1 MSNNNTYVVF
11 IVGDSYLPG
20 VIALKRSLDLVGSA
34 YPLTALTCDCSV
46 STMETLTGAG
56 INAIAAEAP
65 AIPNSIRD
73 LNIVAGRPRWNQSFA
88 KLSVLA
94 LTRFDS
100 VVLLD
105 ADMMVLSNI
114 DGLFDA
120 PSMSAVVAGGGA
132 HADWVDLNSGLM
144 VIKPSHALYQ
154 NAISLINSLDE
165 NLLSN
170 FRDGIGD
177 QDIFQMLLPSWRSEE
192 ALHLSERFNAFQDC
206 LAMYDSSGYL
216 NFKDVSVVHFE
227 LASKPWT
234 YGIREWLNAAR
245 RALHYGS
252 LAELTA
258 LRRYRTL
265 LQKHER

>member
-1 MSNNNTYVVF
+1 MSNNNTYAVF
-11 IVGDSYLPG
+11 IVGDSYLSG
-20 VIALKRSLDLVGSA
+20 VIALKRSLDQVRSA
-34 YPLTALTCDCSV
+34 YPLTALTCGCSDSAV
-46 STMETLTGAG
+46 KTMTDEG
-56 INAIAAEAP
+56 IISITVDAP
-65 AIPNSIRD
+65 NIPLVVRD
-73 LNIVAGRPRWNQSFA
+73 LNDAAGRPRLNQSFA

-132 HADWVDLNSGLM
+132 HADWIDLNSGLM
-144 VIKPSHALYQ
+144 VIKPSRTLYQ
-154 NAISLINSLDE
+154 NAISLINALDE
-165 NLLSN
+165 NSLSN

-177 QDIFQMLLPSWRSEE
+177 QDIFQMLLPCWRSEKD
-192 ALHLSERFNAFQDC
+192 LHLSERFNAFQDC
-206 LAMYDSSGYL
+206 LALYDSSGYL

-227 LASKPWT
+227 LTPKPWA
-234 YGIREWLNAAR
+234 YGIRDWLKAVR

-258 LRRYRTL
+258 LRRYRAL
-265 LQKHER
+265 LPKA

>member
-11 IVGDSYLPG
+11 IVGDSYLSG
-20 VIALKRSLDLVGSA
+20 VIALKKSLDQVRSA
-34 YPLTALTCDCSV
+34 YPLTALTCGCSD
-46 STMETLTGAG
+46 STMKTMIDEG
-56 INAIAAEAP
+56 IDTIVVDAP
-65 AIPNSIRD
+65 NIPLLVRD
-73 LNIVAGRPRWNQSFA
+73 LNDAAGRPRWNQSFA
-88 KLSVLA
+88 KLSILA

-114 DGLFDA
+114 DELFDA

-132 HADWVDLNSGLM
+132 HVDWVDLNSGLM

-165 NLLSN
+165 NSLSN

-177 QDIFQMLLPSWRSEE
+177 QDIFQMLLPGWKSEM

-227 LASKPWT
+227 LAPKPWA
-234 YGIREWLNAAR
+234 YGIREWLNAVR

-258 LRRYRTL
+258 LRRYRAL
-265 LQKHER
+265 LPKA

>member
-20 VIALKRSLDLVGSA
+20 VIALKRTLDQVGST
-34 YPLTALTCDCSV
+34 YPLTALACGCSDLTV
-46 STMETLTGAG
+46 KTMTDEG
-56 INAIAAEAP
+56 ISSIAVDVP
-65 AIPNSIRD
+65 DIPLAVRD
-73 LNIVAGRPRWNQSFA
+73 LNYAAGRPRWNQSFA
-88 KLSVLA
+88 KLSVLG
-94 LTRFDS
+94 LTQFDS

-132 HADWVDLNSGLM
+132 HPDWIDLNSGLM
-144 VIKPSHALYQ
+144 VIKPSHELYQ
-154 NAISLINSLDE
+154 NAISLINNFDE
-165 NLLSN
+165 DLLSN

-177 QDIFQMLLPSWRSEE
+177 QDIFQMLLPNWRSEK

-216 NFKDVSVVHFE
+216 DFEEVSVVHFE
-227 LASKPWT
+227 LAPKPWA
-234 YGIREWLNAAR
+234 YGAREWANAIR

-252 LAELTA
+252 LAELMA
-258 LRRYRTL
+258 LNRYRTL
-265 LQKHER
+265 LPKQ